1 MRLPWLARLL
11 PACAACCFCGCLMAM
26 QARAADDA
34 APAALIVDVEV
45 NGAAQ
50 GAALSALRQGSRLL
64 FSRAD
69 LQAWRVVVPD
79 RTAAVVDGVDYYD
92 LAASPDGS
100 VTLEESTQTARVS
113 LPATAFVA
121 NALAGRAAGRPA
133 LTPSVNAA
141 FVNYS
146 VALQHDRNGTAAS
159 GLLDGTVSGHWGLLA
174 NSVLVGQAAYQDAA
188 GVSSL
193 ARTVRLESYYRLDD
207 PDSLTRL
214 TVGDAI
220 TQNAAWSTPS
230 RFAGL
235 QFGTQFG
242 LSPGYISYPVP
253 SLTGGAAV
261 ASTLEAYV
269 NNTLHYQGQV
279 ASGPFSLNNVP
290 VLTGAGEMSFSV
302 SDALG
307 VRRTVTTPYYVSTN
321 LLRAGL
327 SDYSVNLGWS
337 RLNYGLRSN
346 DYGSMFAAGNWR
358 RGLSD
363 TATLE
368 LHGEGGPRLQV
379 AGAGLTWVWAPLGE
393 FGMHGAT
400 SRSQDTGSG
409 RLARVSFAHIAPE
422 WSFSASRQTASAGF
436 MQVAWLDSQTHT
448 TGQTQLFVGRAL
460 GRRLGSLGLAYTAL
474 RYSSGDE
481 AKVLSL
487 NHSIQLGAVY
497 LNTYVA
503 RTDSG
508 ATAASR
514 QRVASVGLMLTLPL
528 GERQTASATMGRNNG
543 RTTTT
548 IDVSQ
553 TPPSDEGL
561 GWRVV
566 ASHGETER
574 AQAEATWRTPYA
586 TFTAQAVELDKETSA
601 RVLAEGS
608 LGYASGMFFAAQ
620 SSSDGFALVT
630 VPGAAGIRIYRENNL
645 ATTTDGEGRAL
656 VTGLHAYEANRISVD
671 NGDLPI
677 SAQVHSDV
685 LQVVPSY
692 KGVAVATFD
701 ISRDAS
707 VTMRV
712 LLPDGS
718 PLPAGID
725 VVGENR
731 AAPLITGYGGALQ
744 LDRPRAGER
753 FEARWRGGRC
763 SFTVGP
769 VSTAGTLPQI
779 GPYTCETGTPASS
792 VSAR

>member
-1 MRLPWLARLL
+1 
-11 PACAACCFCGCLMAM
+11 MA
-26 QARAADDA
+26 QAQVIADDRVFT
-34 APAALIVDVEV
+34 PVIIDVEV
-45 NGAAQ
+45 NGTAEGPAR
-50 GAALSALRQGSRLL
+50 SALRHGGKLL

-69 LQAWRVVVPD
+69 LQAWRVIVPAQA
-79 RTAAVVDGVDYYD
+79 TAVVEGADYYD
-92 LAASPDGS
+92 PAALPNGS
-100 VTLEESTQTARVS
+100 VALEESTQTAQVR
-113 LPATAFVA
+113 LPVTAFVA
-121 NALAGRAAGRPA
+121 SALTGKAANRPSP
-133 LTPSVNAA
+133 TPSVNAA

-146 VALQHDRNGTAAS
+146 MALQHDSNGIAAS
-159 GLLDGTVSGHWGLLA
+159 GLLDSTVSGQWGLLA
-174 NSVLVGQAAYQDAA
+174 NSVLVGQSAYQNAT
-188 GVSSL
+188 GLSSL
-193 ARTVRLESYYRLDD
+193 SKMVRLDSYYRYDD
-207 PDSLTRL
+207 PDRLTRL

-230 RFAGL
+230 RFAGV

-253 SLTGGAAV
+253 SLTGGSAV

-279 ASGPFSLNNVP
+279 DSGPFSLSNVP
-290 VLTGAGEMSFSV
+290 VLSGAGEMSFSV

-327 SDYSVNLGWS
+327 SDYSVNVGWS
-337 RLNYGLRSN
+337 RLNYGLQSN
-346 DYGSMFAAGNWR
+346 DYGSPFAAGNWR
-358 RGLSD
+358 RGLSE
-363 TATLE
+363 TATME
-368 LHGEGGPRLQV
+368 LHGEAGAQVQV

-393 FGMHGAT
+393 FGLHGAA
-400 SRSQDTGSG
+400 SRSQDSGSG
-409 RLARVSFAHIAPE
+409 TLGRVSFAHIASE
-422 WSFSASRQTASAGF
+422 WSFSASRQSASAGF

-448 TGQTQLFVGRAL
+448 TGQTQLFLGRSL
-460 GRRLGSLGLAYTAL
+460 GRRYGSLGLAYTAL
-474 RYSSGDE
+474 RYSGGDE

-487 NHSIQLGAVY
+487 NHSIQLGAVF

-508 ATAASR
+508 ATANR
-514 QRVASVGLMLTLPL
+514 QRVASVGLSLTLPL
-528 GERQTASATMGRNNG
+528 GDRQTASATINRQNG
-543 RTTTT
+543 KTTTT
-548 IDVSQ
+548 VDVSQ
-553 TPPSDEGL
+553 ATPSDEGL

-566 ASHGETER
+566 ASNGETKR

-586 TFTAQAVELDKETSA
+586 SFNAQVVDLNKETSA

-608 LGYASGMFFAAQ
+608 LGYTSGMFFAAQ

-630 VPGAAGIRIYRENNL
+630 VPGAAGIKIYRENNL
-645 ATTTDGEGRAL
+645 ATTTDGEGHAL
-656 VTGLHAYEANRISVD
+656 VTGLRAHELNKISVD

-692 KGVAVATFD
+692 KGVAAATFD
-701 ISRDAS
+701 ISRDLSA
-707 VTMRV
+707 TMQIR
-712 LLPDGS
+712 LPDGS

-725 VVGENR
+725 VVGEGR
-731 AAPLITGYGGALQ
+731 PSPLITGYGGTLQ

-753 FEARWRGGRC
+753 FEANWRTGHC

-769 VSTAGTLPQI
+769 IPTTGTLPQI
-779 GPYTCETGTPASS
+779 GPYTCETMLPTT
-792 VSAR
+792 AR

>member
-1 MRLPWLARLL
+1 MRLWLARLL
-11 PACAACCFCGCLMAM
+11 LICACLMSM
-26 QARAADDA
+26 QARAADEA
-34 APAALIVDVEV
+34 FISLIVDVDV

-50 GAALSALRQGSRLL
+50 GPALSALRQGGRLL

-69 LQAWRVVVPD
+69 LQAWRVVVPE
-79 RTAAVVDGVDYYD
+79 RAAAVVDGVDYFD
-92 LAASPDGS
+92 LAALPEGS
-100 VTLEESTQTARVS
+100 VVLEESTQTARVR
-113 LPATAFVA
+113 LPVTAFA
-121 NALAGRAAGRPA
+121 ASALAGRASARPA

-146 VALQHDRNGTAAS
+146 VALQHDSNGTAVS
-159 GLLDGTVSGHWGLLA
+159 GLLDSTVSGQWGLLA
-174 NSVLVGQAAYQDAA
+174 NSVLVGQATYQDGTAISSSS
-188 GVSSL
+188 GVI
-193 ARTVRLESYYRLDD
+193 RLESYYRRDD

-261 ASTLEAYV
+261 ASTVEAYV

-302 SDALG
+302 SDAMG

-327 SDYSVNLGWS
+327 SDYSVNIGWS
-337 RLNYGLRSN
+337 RLNYGLLSN
-346 DYGSMFAAGNWR
+346 DYGSPFAAGNWR

-368 LHGEGGPRLQV
+368 LHGESGSRLQV

-393 FGMHGAT
+393 FGVHGAS
-400 SRSQDTGSG
+400 SRSQDAGGG
-409 RLARVSFAHIAPE
+409 RLGRVSFAHVAPE

-448 TGQTQLFVGRAL
+448 TGQTQLFAGRSL
-460 GRRLGSLGLAYTAL
+460 GRSLGSLGLAYTAL

-487 NHSIQLGAVY
+487 NHSIQIGAVY
-497 LNTYVA
+497 LNTYLA

-508 ATAASR
+508 SNAASR

-528 GERQTASATMGRNNG
+528 GERQTASASMSRQNG
-543 RTTTT
+543 KTTTT
-548 IDVSQ
+548 VDVSQ
-553 TPPSDEGL
+553 TVPSDEGV

-586 TFTAQAVELDKETSA
+586 TFTAQAVELNKETSA

-608 LGYASGMFFAAQ
+608 LGYASGMLFAAQ
-620 SSSDGFALVT
+620 SSSEGFALVT
-630 VPGAAGIRIYRENNL
+630 VPGAAGIKVYRENNL
-645 ATTTDGEGRAL
+645 ATTTDSEGRAL
-656 VTGLHAYEANRISVD
+656 VTGLHAYEANKISVD

-677 SAQVHSDV
+677 SAQVRSDV

-692 KGVAVATFD
+692 KGVATAIFD

-725 VVGENR
+725 VVGEGR
-731 AAPLITGYGGALQ
+731 AMPLITGYGGTLQ

-753 FEARWRGGRC
+753 FEAAWRGGRC
-763 SFTVGP
+763 AFTVGAVP
-769 VSTAGTLPQI
+769 AAGTLPQI
-779 GPYTCETGTPASS
+779 GPYTCETGMPASS
-792 VSAR
+792 ASAR

>member
-1 MRLPWLARLL
+1 
-11 PACAACCFCGCLMAM
+11 MA
-26 QARAADDA
+26 QAQVIADDRA
-34 APAALIVDVEV
+34 FTPLVIDVEV
-45 NGAAQ
+45 NGTAEGPAR
-50 GAALSALRQGSRLL
+50 SALRHGGRLL

-69 LQAWRVVVPD
+69 LQAWRVIVPAQA
-79 RTAAVVDGVDYYD
+79 TAVVEGADYYD
-92 LAASPDGS
+92 PAALPNGS
-100 VTLEESTQTARVS
+100 VALEESTQTAQVR
-113 LPATAFVA
+113 LPVTAFVA
-121 NALAGRAAGRPA
+121 NALTGKAANRPS

-146 VALQHDRNGTAAS
+146 MALQHDSNGTAAS
-159 GLLDGTVSGHWGLLA
+159 GLLDSTVSGQWGLLA
-174 NSVLVGQAAYQDAA
+174 NSVLVGQSAYQNENAT
-188 GVSSL
+188 GLSSL
-193 ARTVRLESYYRLDD
+193 SKMVRLDSYYRYDD
-207 PDSLTRL
+207 PDRLTRL

-220 TQNAAWSTPS
+220 TQNAVWSTPS
-230 RFAGL
+230 RFAGV

-253 SLTGGAAV
+253 SLTGGSAV

-279 ASGPFSLNNVP
+279 DSGPFSLSNVP
-290 VLTGAGEMSFSV
+290 VLSGAGEMSFSV

-327 SDYSVNLGWS
+327 SDYSVNVGWS
-337 RLNYGLRSN
+337 RLNYGLQSN
-346 DYGSMFAAGNWR
+346 DYGSPFAAGNWR
-358 RGLSD
+358 RGLSE
-363 TATLE
+363 TATME
-368 LHGEGGPRLQV
+368 LHGEAGAQVQV

-393 FGMHGAT
+393 FGLHGAA
-400 SRSQDTGSG
+400 SRSQDAGSG
-409 RLARVSFAHIAPE
+409 TLGRVSFAHVTPE
-422 WSFSASRQTASAGF
+422 WSFSASRQSASAGF

-448 TGQTQLFVGRAL
+448 TGQTQLFL
-460 GRRLGSLGLAYTAL
+460 GRSLGRSYGSLGLAYTAL
-474 RYSSGDE
+474 RYSGGDE

-487 NHSIQLGAVY
+487 NHSIQLGAVF

-508 ATAASR
+508 VTANR

-528 GERQTASATMGRNNG
+528 GERQTASATTNRQNG
-543 RTTTT
+543 KSTTTV
-548 IDVSQ
+548 DVSQ
-553 TPPSDEGL
+553 ATPSDEGL

-566 ASHGETER
+566 ASNGETKR

-586 TFTAQAVELDKETSA
+586 SFNAQVVDLNKETSA

-608 LGYASGMFFAAQ
+608 LGYTSGMFFAAQ

-630 VPGAAGIRIYRENNL
+630 VPGAAGIKIYRENNL
-645 ATTTDGEGRAL
+645 ATTTDSEGHAL
-656 VTGLHAYEANRISVD
+656 VTGLRAHELNKISVD

-692 KGVAVATFD
+692 KGVAAATFD
-701 ISRDAS
+701 ISRDLSA
-707 VTMRV
+707 TMQIR
-712 LLPDGS
+712 LPDGS

-725 VVGENR
+725 VVGEGR
-731 AAPLITGYGGALQ
+731 PSPLITGYGGTLQ

-753 FEARWRGGRC
+753 FEANWRTGHC

-769 VSTAGTLPQI
+769 IPTTGTLPQI
-779 GPYTCETGTPASS
+779 GPYTCETMLSPT
-792 VSAR
+792 AR